1 MRRAFTF
8 SDPHIHRLQPRVER
22 STRAHVRHAS
32 RHSSNKPTLLPV
44 FVPASVRP
52 QQSAIPKTCNHTR
65 RRRSQLCRRCCPRA
79 PCIKRRRHASVLHAQ
94 HGLAKTTL
102 ALIARHR
109 PLTPAQQRPSQ
120 SLLCPFEQHPI
131 HDALRSYRPRDI
143 FRPAAQSAGQYALLH
158 TQHHTPSHIA
168 HSLRRLR
175 KHHPTTQCSSAHR
188 VAQLENSA
196 PESRFAKLCRLV
208 LKVRTHLSE
217 GYFSVSALALSNPH
231 IYRLQPALDRSTRAH
246 IRHAS
251 RHSSDKPT
259 LLTVLAPASVR
270 PQIRDVLHP
279 HNHTRRGRHQVTT
292 LLSVAVPTLECSDHV
307 APPHTRHRLTKAVLP
322 RCALHDPHMPSVEGL
337 SDLLLR
343 PSGQH
348 PTNNVLRARTPLGVF
363 TPSSHGSR
371 QRCQL

>member
-8 SDPHIHRLQPRVER
+8 SDPHIYRLQPRVER
-22 STRAHVRHAS
+22 STRAHIRHTS

-44 FVPASVRP
+44 LAPASVRP

-168 HSLRRLR
+168 HSLRRRRKRGPCIERRRHLR
-175 KHHPTTQCSSAHR
+175 ILDLERCPTHSLLRTNTLDLAKTHLLQLNHAVLQHIPHPALSRTTSQTTLHQSRLKHLDDLTDAILSYTLRTRIPAGIRRHYAHRATYGRVSAHM
-188 VAQLENSA
+188 
-196 PESRFAKLCRLV
+196 
-208 LKVRTHLSE
+208 H
-217 GYFSVSALALSNPH
+217 
-231 IYRLQPALDRSTRAH
+231 RSH
-246 IRHAS
+246 
-251 RHSSDKPT
+251 
-259 LLTVLAPASVR
+259 V
-270 PQIRDVLHP
+270 
-279 HNHTRRGRHQVTT
+279 
-292 LLSVAVPTLECSDHV
+292 V
-307 APPHTRHRLTKAVLP
+307 APRRKA
-322 RCALHDPHMPSVEGL
+322 
-337 SDLLLR
+337 
-343 PSGQH
+343 
-348 PTNNVLRARTPLGVF
+348 
-363 TPSSHGSR
+363 
-371 QRCQL
+371 